1 MEAVALPAPLTPLAL
16 ADAAPQPNKVEKPAR
31 QPRFYIGL
39 VGAPDVS
46 TVKFASVESP
56 LLNAGLTLEYRISS
70 RLRVS
75 TGVLR
80 STKQYMARRDD
91 YDWGDYRAQ
100 VYKHD
105 FKYVDGTCT
114 VLDIPL
120 NLRYDVLSK
129 PSYSLF
135 GSAGL
140 SSYFMQRE
148 RYSYEYE
155 DYGKHNYWEGRAENQ
170 NRHLLSVLNLSVGY
184 ERSLGAHWSVQAEPY
199 CKLPLGGVGVGKL
212 RLTSAGAFLGV
223 KYGF

>member
-1 MEAVALPAPLTPLAL
+1 MPVKAEL
-16 ADAAPQPNKVEKPAR
+16 PAR

-56 LLNAGLTLEYRISS
+56 LLNAGITLEYRLTD

-80 STKQYMARRDD
+80 STKQYLAHRDD
-91 YDWGDYRAQ
+91 YDWGAYRDL

-105 FKYVDGTCT
+105 FEYVEGTCT

-120 NLRYDVLSK
+120 NLRYDVLARPQYK
-129 PSYSLF
+129 LF

-140 SSYFMQRE
+140 SSYFMQH
-148 RYSYEYE
+148 EYYYYDYV
-155 DYGKHNYWEGRAENQ
+155 DYGKKNTWEGRADNI
-170 NRHLLSVLNLSVGY
+170 NHHLFSVLNLSVGY
-184 ERSLGAHWSVQAEPY
+184 ERSLSSRWSVQAEPY
-199 CKLPLGGVGVGKL
+199 FKLPLGGVGQGKV
-212 RLTSAGAFLGV
+212 RLTSAGVFMGV